1 MIANISTDEIIEKIA
16 IFKQRDD
23 LDKANKAKSEEDKLS
38 ELRREILER
47 GAEVKNMLKICNFLI
62 SNGYCHK
69 SSCDY
74 NEIII
79 EINRVWLLDV
89 YHLSVYSLTNGS
101 TDTYAYSIGND
112 DIKTTG
118 DKIIIGEKLGKENA
132 DTMIKHLERF
142 VSRLDETLEA
152 FYKNLGKQLG
162 VDLLTI
168 INN

>member
-23 LDKANKAKSEEDKLS
+23 LDKANKAKSEKDKIRELS
-38 ELRREILER
+38 GEILER
-47 GAEVKNMLKICNFLI
+47 GVEVKNMLKICNFLI

-69 SSCDY
+69 SLCDY

-89 YHLSVYSLTNGS
+89 HHLQVYSLTNGS
-101 TDTYAYSIGND
+101 SDTYAYSIGND
-112 DIKTTG
+112 NIKTTG
-118 DKIIIGEKLGKENA
+118 DRVIIGESLGKENA
-132 DTMIKHLERF
+132 GALIKHLERF
-142 VSRLDETLEA
+142 ASNLDETLKA

-162 VDLLTI
+162 VDLLTVI
-168 INN
+168 Q